1 MLDERTLKLLNIIN
15 GLCQSSGYKIF
26 SLSELVFSMPER
38 FLIDEECIRQSLK
51 TLAQKEYISV
61 KYEDQTEVCL
71 SILPKGRLVFE
82 KNLDAEL
89 QSAKINRHTFLY
101 AFLGAVLGGFSVG
114 IISIILFLVFGGK

>member
-26 SLSELVFSMPER
+26 SLSELAFSMPER
-38 FLIDEECIRQSLK
+38 FLMDDDGIRQSIKVLSE
-51 TLAQKEYISV
+51 KEYISV

-82 KNLDAEL
+82 KNIDAEL
-89 QSAKINRHTFLY
+89 QSAKINKRTFLF
-101 AFLGAVLGGFSVG
+101 AFLGASFGGIVWAIVISV
-114 IISIILFLVFGGK
+114 LFLVFGGK